1 MLRGAS
7 DLGVEFDAL
16 VGDVVSAMTA
26 EAAALGLAGAS

>member
-16 VGDVVSAMTA
+16 VAEVVSAMSA
-26 EAAALGLAGAS
+26 RASDLGLAGS